1 MKKLVL
7 ILVFAMFYVLAY
19 SQATPS
25 NHFRIAN
32 ATTAF
37 GINIA
42 KGTTVYDVGAGKY
55 YVCTAAS
62 ASTLTLTTGSAN
74 FTQIGGSTGTVTSV
88 ATNTGSGI
96 TGGTITS
103 SGTLAIDTTNVIET
117 KTLATSQL
125 ATKWGKSDTASTLET
140 KTYNNSKLALKATK
154 ADTANQVRVWKF
166 DNAGDVLVASGNNA
180 YVAVAGNGTATKKF
194 LSETSG
200 TGSFVTISASDVGAQ
215 AAFTSDVVDYEP
227 AADSLTTC
235 HVALNGVPIG
245 AITVIHNGFPL
256 KLTTQFT
263 IQASPNRVRISIP
276 VYAYDKIEVAYKY

>member
-1 MKKLVL
+1 MKKLVI
-7 ILVFAMFYVLAY
+7 ILGFLLLAY
-19 SQATPS
+19 LGYGQATPS

-74 FTQIGGSTGTVTSV
+74 FTQIGGSTGTVTSIV
-88 ATNTGSGI
+88 EGVGLVQNGS
-96 TGGTITS
+96 TITTT
-103 SGTLAIDTTNVIET
+103 GTVSVDTTVVET
-117 KTLATSQL
+117 RTLATSQL
-125 ATKWGKSDTASTLET
+125 ATKWSKGDTTATLET

-154 ADTANQVRVWKF
+154 ADTANQVRVWKY
-166 DNAGDVLVASGNNA
+166 DNAGDIFAGSGNNT

-235 HVALNGVPIG
+235 HVALNGAPIG
-245 AITVIHNGFPL
+245 AITVVLNGFPL

-263 IQASPNRVRISIP
+263 IQTSPNRVRISGTP
-276 VYAYDKIEVAYKY
+276 VYAYDKIEVVYKY